1 MAVLNASPAVV
12 FDGNG
17 SCIRRFPTRSV
28 RLTVSAPVV
37 LALAVTVAFLVAL
50 AASATWG
57 GSAMP
62 VDSPPAPAT
71 VVVESSAHPAW
82 TVASGDT
89 LWSIAQRARPGA
101 DPRAV
106 VLEIQVLN
114 GLSPAHV
121 LQAGEVLLL
130 PGA

>member
-12 FDGNG
+12 FDG
-17 SCIRRFPTRSV
+17 IRRFPVRSV
-28 RLTVSAPVV
+28 RPVRLSLPAPLV
-37 LALAVTVAFLVAL
+37 LALAVTAAFLVAL
-50 AASATWG
+50 AASMTWG
-57 GSAMP
+57 GSAVS
-62 VDSPPAPAT
+62 VDAPRASAA

-82 TVASGDT
+82 TVVSGDT
-89 LWSIAQRARPGA
+89 LWTVAQQTRPGA

-121 LQAGEVLLL
+121 LQAGDVLLL